1 MSFSSQHVID
11 ISNLNSS
18 DSLFINLLSIG
29 RFSKN
34 LLQGVPCKAKN
45 WHALSHEQYFSKHS
59 FLDICQCA
67 FNCQAEWILYSLSKM
82 FSTWNPFSNKWA
94 ESKIEWGC
102 ALWLVWS
109 GEKKLMEIKRRVCCQ
124 FVSMLFGKKQGNELF
139 FQSFRIPGL
148 IPLNFT
154 SLYRSRRWRV
164 FHEKAF

>member
-34 LLQGVPCKAKN
+34 LRQGVPYKAKN

-109 GEKKLMEIKRRVCCQ
+109 GEKKLMEIKQGESVVNLYPCFLARNKEMSYFFSLFAFRV
-124 FVSMLFGKKQGNELF
+124 
-139 FQSFRIPGL
+139 
-148 IPLNFT
+148 
-154 SLYRSRRWRV
+154 
-164 FHEKAF
+164 